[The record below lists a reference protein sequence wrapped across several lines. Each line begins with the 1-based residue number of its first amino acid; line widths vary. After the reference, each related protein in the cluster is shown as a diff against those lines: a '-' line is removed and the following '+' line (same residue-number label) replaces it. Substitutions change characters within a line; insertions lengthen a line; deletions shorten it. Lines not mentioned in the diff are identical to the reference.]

1 MNGIQEVEVNINVA
15 ERTHSPQGERKIE
28 VLQDFIS
35 ILPDNEIDTFFRLII
50 GQAVE
55 LGYRFKGTADEL
67 LETLNV

>member
-1 MNGIQEVEVNINVA
+1 MSGIQEVEVNINVA

-28 VLQDFIS
+28 ILQDFLS
-35 ILPDNEIDTFFRLII
+35 IIPDDEIDIFFKLII
-50 GQAVE
+50 EQGAE